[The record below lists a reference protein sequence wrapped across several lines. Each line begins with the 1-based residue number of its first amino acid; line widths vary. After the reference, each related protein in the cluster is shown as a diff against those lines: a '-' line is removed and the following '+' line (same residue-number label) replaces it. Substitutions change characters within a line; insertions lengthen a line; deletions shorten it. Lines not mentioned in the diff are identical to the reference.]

1 MSSLRDTLKYII
13 REIPRLIYLFL
24 IFNFYFLS
32 FFHMAEVKA
41 PPEEEEEEED
51 WGSEESVGGEIPVD
65 TSDEEYVLEEDEV
78 KGATAKAKKAL
89 PNEKKGEQDGTSGG
103 DKESTR
109 KRKIEVSTVT
119 EGKSAVPLEQEGG
132 ACSIAIQ
139 TPPLKL
145 KKKCKIR
152 SGNLTASSAV
162 LPPVA
167 ISKSVMIPRNSVAAF
182 SMAKTVIAV
191 PPAVKSGTIHNA
203 FTTRHLAS
211 GTAKPVS
218 NLQVAVSTVQGSS
231 AAAASEI
238 IGLAPGTSNKVTTS
252 AAPRTTVVLQRLIPA
267 NSSQTQVVIPL
278 SALTSHA
285 TTVKATQSVPSINQ
299 EAGNTNTISAKSST
313 TAVPSQVV
321 TPNVLAQQAL
331 GASTQVV
338 IGGKVF
344 TAVTVRGSSVIPGH
358 QFRQVVNTAGS
369 GAQQVSSTFQ
379 KGLPGTPTARHIS
392 VPATRPLIL
401 ATSRGCQAPRVQPV
415 TTTTS
420 HNVLVST
427 VPSSTVQCSA
437 PVLKCV
443 SVPVSK
449 PATLTAVSSST
460 GSLSVNSS
468 ANSSADIT
476 VAMPPTV
483 PFTSQART
491 LVAADV
497 LPRSGSLSSSL
508 TNQSTLKQA
517 SSHSSAGLTLP
528 VVPSLSTAGVQASV
542 CPVSGARPSSLTQS
556 APKPASSQILT
567 GSTVVVAPS
576 LATAGAQAH
585 VSTSG
590 PTPTSLAT
598 QTILK
603 PTSSQSSTVS
613 AFSTIPPL
621 KTTAAQGNVVSTSG
635 PLPSSLATQPTS
647 SQSSTVSAVS
657 TMPPI
662 KTTAAEANVV
672 STSGPLPSS
681 LATQPIHKPTSSQ
694 SSTVSAISTIPSIK
708 TTAAQANVVSTS
720 GPLPSSLATQPVQKP
735 TSSESSTVSAISTIP
750 SIKTTGAQASAPV
763 TSQTHGSVVDP
774 VVTESRQPQITHP
787 AESTVTPSSGKPI
800 DVGQSITKN
809 VVMKT
814 STMTVS
820 GTCHNAR
827 ITQSD
832 SHDASPISPQ
842 VQGIIATSNMP
853 SLPMGN
859 PESHPSSTRMLDL
872 SVNCTVQSQ
881 MQASGS
887 ATCINSNALGNSA
900 QGTLVTVDAALCKTK
915 VTDTQSTSLTSS
927 VPQYSERQSTEN
939 SVHYDASNEEVTT
952 ASSTENKDSC
962 AANEATS
969 TTRTKDSC
977 ELNGATSKMQ
987 TSTPN
992 TNVTVSTFEEAVTTR
1007 TTKGSLNTID
1017 TSLYCKTP
1025 TLEGENI
1032 PTRMTQNS
1040 SSAND
1045 VSVKVTISEK
1055 DVLSQCNGVSVSH
1068 EQTSLTQEDMAEA
1081 DQDEVAL
1088 CNGSST
1094 KAL

>member
-1 MSSLRDTLKYII
+1 
-13 REIPRLIYLFL
+13 
-24 IFNFYFLS
+24 
-32 FFHMAEVKA
+32 MAEVKA

-109 KRKIEVSTVT
+109 KRKIEVSTAT

-145 KKKCKIR
+145 KKKCKIP

-167 ISKSVMIPRNSVAAF
+167 NSKSVMIPRNSVAAF

-820 GTCHNAR
+820 GTCHSAR

-859 PESHPSSTRMLDL
+859 PESHPLSTRMLDL

-887 ATCINSNALGNSA
+887 ATCINSNTLENSA
-900 QGTLVTVDAALCKTK
+900 QGTLVTVDATLCKTK
-915 VTDTQSTSLTSS
+915 VTDNTQSTSLTSS
-927 VPQYSERQSTEN
+927 VPQYSERQSMKN
-939 SVHYDASNEEVTT
+939 SAHYDASNEEVTT
-952 ASSTENKDSC
+952 ASSNENKDSC

-992 TNVTVSTFEEAVTTR
+992 TNVTVSTFGEAVTTR
-1007 TTKGSLNTID
+1007 TTKVSLNTID
-1017 TSLYCKTP
+1017 TSLYCKTS

>member
-681 LATQPIHKPTSSQ
+681 LATQP
-694 SSTVSAISTIPSIK
+694 
-708 TTAAQANVVSTS
+708 
-720 GPLPSSLATQPVQKP
+720 VQKP